1 MEKPEGGNMSLIEEK
16 LRRKLKREV
25 DLNRWEPILLT
36 AGDLEVA
43 ILAEDK
49 EKFLEYL
56 KFLKTFASEIDIK
69 VRRVRKV
76 NGRLEEVK

>member
-1 MEKPEGGNMSLIEEK
+1 MSIIEEK

-56 KFLKTFASEIDIK
+56 KFLKTFASEINIK

>member
-1 MEKPEGGNMSLIEEK
+1 MSLIEEK